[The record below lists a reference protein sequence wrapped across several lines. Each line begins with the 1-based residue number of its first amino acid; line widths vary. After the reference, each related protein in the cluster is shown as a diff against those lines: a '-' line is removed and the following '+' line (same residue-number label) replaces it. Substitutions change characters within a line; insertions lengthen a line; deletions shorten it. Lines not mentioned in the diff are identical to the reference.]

1 MSDSLLI
8 VGSVAYDSVE
18 TPNGARMDALGGSAT
33 FAAAAASLFTPVD
46 LVGIVGDDFGV
57 ADLGF
62 MTARGVDLTGL
73 EIRQGGKTFRWSGV
87 YETDVNIRHTRS
99 TDLNVFADFNPTLP
113 ASYRSDDVVF
123 LGNML
128 PSLQQRVLEQ
138 TMDPVWVALDT
149 MDLWINTTRDALLD
163 VMRQVQM
170 IIINDSEARLLTG
183 ESNLVRA
190 AQQVLELGPSAVVV
204 KKGEHGVFL
213 VMEEGFA
220 ALPALPLEN
229 VVDPT
234 GAGDAFAGGM
244 LGALNATRDFSL
256 DGLKRAMAYGTA
268 TASLTCEAFSI
279 DALKSANRDELNYRY
294 DRLRKIASLPPLSA

>member
-18 TPNGARMDALGGSAT
+18 TPTGIRVDALGGSAT

-46 LVGIVGDDFGV
+46 LVGIVGDDF
-57 ADLGF
+57 DLAGLSF
-62 MTARGVDLTGL
+62 VTDRGVDLTGL
-73 EIRQGGKTFRWSGV
+73 EIRKGGKTFRWSGV

-113 ASYRSDDVVF
+113 AKYRSDDVVF

-138 TMDPVWVALDT
+138 TTNPIWVALDT
-149 MDLWINTTRDALLD
+149 MDLWINTTREELLD
-163 VMRQVQM
+163 VMRKVQM
-170 IIINDSEARLLTG
+170 VIINDSEARLLTG

-190 AQQVLELGPSAVVV
+190 AQNVLTLGPTAVVV

-213 VMEEGFA
+213 VMKEGFA
-220 ALPALPLEN
+220 VLPALPLEN

-234 GAGDAFAGGM
+234 GAGDSFAGGM

-279 DALKSANRDELNYRY
+279 DALKTANRDELNYRY
-294 DRLRKIASLPPLSA
+294 EKLRGIASLPPLSV